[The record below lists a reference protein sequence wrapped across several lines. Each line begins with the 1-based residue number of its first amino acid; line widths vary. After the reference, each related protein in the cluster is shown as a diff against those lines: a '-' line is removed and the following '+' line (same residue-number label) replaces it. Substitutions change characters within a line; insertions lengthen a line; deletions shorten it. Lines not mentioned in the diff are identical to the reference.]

1 MIDNAWRYIIEEAQ
15 IQSELIK
22 KTYRLLS
29 DYLIYLTLPTT
40 DQSEA
45 WNCQLAHSCVEV
57 NPGESVMLTCVIANK
72 QGDCRFVAV
81 WQLCVNITVIS
92 PNLYL
97 MPLGVQK
104 H

>member
-45 WNCQLAHSCVEV
+45 WNC
-57 NPGESVMLTCVIANK
+57 
-72 QGDCRFVAV
+72 
-81 WQLCVNITVIS
+81 
-92 PNLYL
+92 
-97 MPLGVQK
+97 
-104 H
+104 